1 MNASEG
7 RKLIDGFTKLVSD
20 LVGEPIKVSIGRN
33 MDEAKAG
40 LKTVERELS
49 PAEKDV
55 LKKAWKRDVP
65 SEPSADAFEDA
76 AMERMYQA
84 FKNRIIKESAIDP
97 VLLQLL
103 TVRPEIELE
112 VERRVVSLDTSKPK
126 GRIARLISQGWFDQ
140 EPRGSGQVRIELV
153 RTGSDPGNASVGTA
167 LADLTRE
174 GFLERAG
181 ERYVKAPGVKISE
194 KELAVTR

>member
-1 MNASEG
+1 MDEREG
-7 RKLIDGFTKLVSD
+7 RVIIDALAEAIGKLTGKKPLV
-20 LVGEPIKVSIGRN
+20 R
-33 MDEAKAG
+33 
-40 LKTVERELS
+40 VER
-49 PAEKDV
+49 PAQSAGGPASAEEEAR
-55 LKKAWKRDVP
+55 LKKATKRDIP
-65 SEPSADAFEDA
+65 TEPSADAFEDA

-103 TVRPEIELE
+103 IVRPEIELE
-112 VERRVVSLDTSKPK
+112 VERRVTSMDTSKPK

-140 EPRGSGQVRIELV
+140 EPRGSGQVRSELV

-174 GFLERAG
+174 GFLERSG